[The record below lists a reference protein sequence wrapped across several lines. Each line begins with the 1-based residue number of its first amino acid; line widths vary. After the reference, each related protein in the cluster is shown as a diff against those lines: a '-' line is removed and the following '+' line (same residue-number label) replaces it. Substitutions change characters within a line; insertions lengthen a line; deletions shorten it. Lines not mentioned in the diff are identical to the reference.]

1 MTERSEASRDPA
13 DDLSGSS
20 GSSGPSGPSGMPGT
34 GRGEGC
40 PGCSGPHSPTCPARP
55 DGSAA
60 ALGDYRAAFHAARL
74 PLAVL
79 NRDGL
84 VLAANPAFGDLV
96 GTEPDELVAATAAD
110 LTDLGADPRIWSAYR
125 EVLCGRSDRL
135 RCTRRLQLPDGH
147 SMWAEV
153 TVEPLAP
160 GAGLAPG
167 GALNAGGTPNDAR
180 GTLNGSGTRTA
191 GGELP
196 AATDLSV
203 PADLPVPADMS
214 VPTDLPGSSDLPMDG
229 DLPAMDG
236 VPPAGG
242 GVRAGAGQ
250 RAEEDHVLLSVADI
264 SDRHDLLARL
274 RHLQMHDPVTRLP
287 NRALFFERLA
297 GALESA
303 AFEQGGTGRIGLCYL
318 DLDGFK
324 AVNDTLGHRVG
335 DRLLSAV
342 AQRLRH
348 CVEELSEDRLPAPPD
363 GPTASTASTTS
374 DASAMSDASTAMPDA
389 STASDAS
396 TAFAAPVQMTDDDTG
411 HLDGSGHL
419 VARLGGDEFALL
431 VEDSTGTEQLAALA
445 QRVLDAL
452 QRPFDLAGQRLSVSA
467 SIGVVE
473 RAATGTTAT
482 GLMQAADTTLYWA
495 KEDGKARWTLFDPE
509 RNAHRMTRQALSS
522 TLRPAVERGEFT
534 LEYQPLVGLGDGR
547 AQGVE
552 ALVRW
557 RHPQFGTLSPNRFI
571 GLAEENGAIVEL
583 GRWVLERAC
592 RQARAWQLERPGAQ
606 PLFVSVNV
614 AVRQVWDSDLVAD
627 VAHILAET
635 GLPPRLLQLELT
647 ESAVMGS
654 AGRPLQALQALSD
667 MGVRIA
673 IDDFGTGYSN
683 LAYLSRLPVSVLKL
697 DGSFVRGFRAQEH
710 PNPADETI
718 VEALVALAHRLGLT
732 VTAECVESA
741 EQAERLRRIGC
752 DTGQGWL
759 YSRPVAPDRVSA
771 LISAGRRTG
780 S

>member
-1 MTERSEASRDPA
+1 MTERE
-13 DDLSGSS
+13 GSTNES
-20 GSSGPSGPSGMPGT
+20 T
-34 GRGEGC
+34 
-40 PGCSGPHSPTCPARP
+40 ARP
-55 DGSAA
+55 APPSACDASARCDGTAA
-60 ALGDYRAAFHAARL
+60 SLGDYRAAFRTASL
-74 PLAVL
+74 PMAVL

-84 VLAANPAFGDLV
+84 VLAANPALGELV
-96 GTEPDELVAATAAD
+96 GTDPDNLVAATAAD
-110 LTDLGADPRIWSAYR
+110 LTDLGADPRVWAAYR

-135 RCTRRLQLPDGH
+135 CCTRRLKRSDG
-147 SMWAEV
+147 SSVWVEV
-153 TVEPLAP
+153 TVEPVTEGPL
-160 GAGLAPG
+160 G
-167 GALNAGGTPNDAR
+167 GAER
-180 GTLNGSGTRTA
+180 
-191 GGELP
+191 
-196 AATDLSV
+196 
-203 PADLPVPADMS
+203 
-214 VPTDLPGSSDLPMDG
+214 
-229 DLPAMDG
+229 
-236 VPPAGG
+236 
-242 GVRAGAGQ
+242 
-250 RAEEDHVLLSVADI
+250 VLLSIADI

-274 RHLQMHDPVTRLP
+274 RHLQMHDAVTRLP
-287 NRALFFERLA
+287 NRTLFFERLSS
-297 GALESA
+297 ALEAA
-303 AFEQGGTGRIGLCYL
+303 AFERSGTGRIGLCYL

-342 AQRLRH
+342 AQRLTR
-348 CVEELSEDRLPAPPD
+348 CAENAAER
-363 GPTASTASTTS
+363 GP
-374 DASAMSDASTAMPDA
+374 
-389 STASDAS
+389 
-396 TAFAAPVQMTDDDTG
+396 G
-411 HLDGSGHL
+411 RGGHL

-431 VEDSTGTEQLAALA
+431 VEDSTGTDQVAELA

-473 RAATGTTAT
+473 RTASGTTAT

-522 TLRPAVERGEFT
+522 TLRPAVDRGEFT

-557 RHPQFGTLSPNRFI
+557 RHPQFGVLAPNRFI
-571 GLAEENGAIVEL
+571 ALAEENGAIVEL
-583 GRWVLERAC
+583 GRWVLEQAC
-592 RQARAWQLERPGAQ
+592 YQARAWQLAHPGGE

-627 VAHILAET
+627 VAGILAET
-635 GLPPRLLQLELT
+635 GLPPQLLQLELT

-697 DGSFVRGFRAQEH
+697 DGSFVHGFRSQEH
-710 PNPADETI
+710 PNPADEMI
-718 VEALVALAHRLGLT
+718 VEALVSLAHRLGLT

-759 YSRPVAPDRVSA
+759 YSRPVAPDRVEA
-771 LISAGRRTG
+771 LLDAGRACG
-780 S
+780 